1 MAKKVHG
8 RWQHEF
14 GPFSEGFGG
23 YAPNSGVRVT
33 LTRRGVEVDGWYDS
47 FAGIEGGF
55 VSWAE
60 FDKAR
65 RDVLEG
71 NDE

>member
-1 MAKKVHG
+1 MAKKVRG

-14 GPFSEGFGG
+14 GPFSEGFRGN
-23 YAPNSGVRVT
+23 APSSGVRVT
-33 LTRRGVEVDGWYDS
+33 LTRRGVEISGWHDS
-47 FAGIEGGF
+47 YVGIEGGF

-65 RDVLEG
+65 RAVLEAT
-71 NDE
+71 DA